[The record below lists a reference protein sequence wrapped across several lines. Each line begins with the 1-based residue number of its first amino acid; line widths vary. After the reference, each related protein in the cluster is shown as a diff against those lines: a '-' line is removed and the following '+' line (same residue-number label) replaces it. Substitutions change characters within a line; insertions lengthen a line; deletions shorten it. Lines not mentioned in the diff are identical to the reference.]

1 MKSNHSWTSVLHHT
15 NYGGCEKLALGF
27 LEEIKSDL
35 VVFHER
41 SEIINSIFLKI
52 SNQKWFINRIS
63 IRKPSSILQAKALLK
78 REIVEDRRFILWHGR
93 YSLLASVLTLY
104 QRNAKF
110 LVHIGTNVDEVTLTE
125 RISMKILNR
134 LFRNQIK
141 FICVTKFNKETFL
154 AKFPYFEDRTYVIPN
169 GISPSKLDDQETFS
183 DFKYVMISRF
193 DNSKYQ
199 ELIIKALKT
208 ESFEEKVLF
217 IGDGENLLKC
227 KRICESSGRAD
238 QFKFTGNLNEPFN
251 VLNRNQLFI
260 FAANEREG
268 FGLVI
273 YEAIS
278 SGLRVIASDIP
289 AVRQIINDE
298 RFLFSNDQESLL
310 KAINYANS
318 NVSAHSNYMESL
330 SSRIA
335 TEYSLPSMHQK
346 YLELW

>member
-1 MKSNHSWTSVLHHT
+1 MKSNHRWTSVLHHT

-27 LEEIKSDL
+27 LKEIQSDL

-41 SEIINSIFLKI
+41 SEVINSIFHKI
-52 SNQKWFINRIS
+52 ANQRLFTNRIS
-63 IRKPSSILQAKALLK
+63 IRRPSSILQARALLK
-78 REIVEDRRFILWHGR
+78 REKDDERRFILWHGR

-110 LVHIGTNVDEVTLTE
+110 LVHIGTNVDKVSVTE

-134 LFRNQIK
+134 LFRNQLK
-141 FICVTKFNKETFL
+141 FICVSKFNRETFL

-169 GISPSKLDDQETFS
+169 GISPSKLDDQEIFL
-183 DFKYVMISRF
+183 DYKYVMISRF

-199 ELIIKALKT
+199 ELIINAFIT
-208 ESFEEKVLF
+208 ESFKEKVLF

-227 KRICESSGRAD
+227 KRISETSGYVD
-238 QFKFTGNLNEPFN
+238 QFKFTGNLEEPFN

-260 FAANEREG
+260 FAAHEREG

-289 AVRQIINDE
+289 AVREIINDE

-310 KAINYANS
+310 KTINYANS
-318 NVSAHSNYMESL
+318 NVSAHSDYMDSL
-330 SSRIA
+330 NSIIS
-335 TEYSLPSMHQK
+335 TEYSLRSMHQK
-346 YLELW
+346 YIELW